1 MKSFTKKTTI
11 KKVVVGLCLTV
22 LCTGSVLTVQ
32 AAPSPTGSDLKPQ
45 ITTTRPSQTTNSNSS
60 SNTGSQTTTD
70 SNAQSGTTTA
80 IDDIS
85 KVVTVDADTTR
96 YENKT
101 VAEAIAKTQDKQ
113 QTVTAEEVVEE
124 IVKANPEAN
133 KDKGPVTAF
142 KAINGDEINL
152 TMYDMATA
160 FTDIALNEDNVIKYV
175 SGAKVEAKVKVESL
189 KNEKAEDL
197 IIMQI
202 DTITGEV
209 YLIPV
214 KELDPETGELTAE
227 FQTLGTFTVLKK
239 LPVAVTD
246 ITKAEF
252 ADAEIAKNVK
262 NLVADEENNKKV
274 TLTEVLGAFKQD
286 TKEVTSESGKTYDAS
301 KYVGVTNIA
310 SLAIK
315 KSDSEYLYNMKG
327 KIHVDAHV
335 NADSIDLDQIIE
347 QVYPDAD
354 LNEVK
359 KDPSKLEELG
369 EKSLED
375 GFISI
380 TNPETGETKIIDDLK
395 ISFAKAETDDVT
407 GKAEA
412 VSENMLTKVQNL
424 FCQTVYAA
432 DGATNSLTKWNVE
445 DERVYTGDMDLVIST
460 DVDSMGAF
468 MMFLPEKAATAT
480 DTAATS
486 STDVETQSPV
496 KMIVIV
502 VIAVVVVAGVFAGV
516 KAGKRKKK

>member
-11 KKVVVGLCLTV
+11 KKVVAGLCLTV

-60 SNTGSQTTTD
+60 SNTGSQTTTE
-70 SNAQSGTTTA
+70 SNAQARTTTI
-80 IDDIS
+80 IDTS

-96 YENKT
+96 YENKA
-101 VAEAIAKTQDKQ
+101 VAEVIAKTQDKQ

-124 IVKANPEAN
+124 IVKANAEVN

-175 SGAKVEAKVKVESL
+175 SGAKVEAKVKVEAL

-197 IIMQI
+197 VIMQV

-239 LPVAVTD
+239 LPVAITD
-246 ITKAEF
+246 IAKTEF

-262 NLVADEENNKKV
+262 SLATDEEKNKKV

-301 KYVGVTNIA
+301 KYVGATNLA

-315 KSDSEYLYNMKG
+315 KNDNEYLFNMKG

-335 NADSIDLDQIIE
+335 NTDSIDLDQIIE
-347 QVYPDAD
+347 QVYPDANLD
-354 LNEVK
+354 EVK

-375 GFISI
+375 GFISV

-407 GKAEA
+407 GKAES
-412 VSENMLTKVQNL
+412 VSENMLAKVQNL

-445 DERVYTGDMDLVIST
+445 DERAYTGDMDLVIST

-486 STDVETQSPV
+486 STDVATQSPV